1 MDRDA
6 ASEPFLKLAND
17 DALPV
22 EWGACGSRDL
32 ERDGGAR
39 HGIRGHLHTDGPI
52 FSKIDA
58 LDLNVQE
65 ALLGKIAAE
74 DALKNTATAW
84 EKITNQIGRRQQ
96 IDGWKALK
104 AAYPTKNVPD

>member
-1 MDRDA
+1 MPAAEQRQA
-6 ASEPFLKLAND
+6 EAEQELERHRRRREAERASERP
-17 DALPV
+17 
-22 EWGACGSRDL
+22 
-32 ERDGGAR
+32 
-39 HGIRGHLHTDGPI
+39 
-52 FSKIDA
+52 
-58 LDLNVQE
+58 QE